1 MNEVC
6 QNVGTPHFLSYNA
19 IPFLCIS
26 KLSKSMSLKVGN
38 YFSLGKNIFLVRNKK
53 NCVAEN
59 LLLCTG
65 TSFSVRKRKT
75 PLSILVFTLHRR
87 YLTHSLIVNNECEV
101 LRLTLHNTSH

>member
-53 NCVAEN
+53 TVLQKICCCAQEQVFLCVSA
-59 LLLCTG
+59 
-65 TSFSVRKRKT
+65 KRH
-75 PLSILVFTLHRR
+75 FRF
-87 YLTHSLIVNNECEV
+87 
-101 LRLTLHNTSH
+101 